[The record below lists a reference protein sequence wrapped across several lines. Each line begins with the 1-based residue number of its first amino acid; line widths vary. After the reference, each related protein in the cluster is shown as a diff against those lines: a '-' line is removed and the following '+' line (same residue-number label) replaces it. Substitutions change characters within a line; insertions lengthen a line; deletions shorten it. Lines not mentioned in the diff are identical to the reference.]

1 MSSKATPVTAL
12 PVSGIADAP
21 KPVAE
26 PATKDI
32 EIKID
37 MSGVPRG
44 RMRAMI
50 ARSEFLNATKAQRE
64 NLARFNAAVNN
75 RQSRRHG

>member
-1 MSSKATPVTAL
+1 MAMAAAAAAAL
-12 PVSGIADAP
+12 AAAAP
-21 KPVAE
+21 SEPIPE